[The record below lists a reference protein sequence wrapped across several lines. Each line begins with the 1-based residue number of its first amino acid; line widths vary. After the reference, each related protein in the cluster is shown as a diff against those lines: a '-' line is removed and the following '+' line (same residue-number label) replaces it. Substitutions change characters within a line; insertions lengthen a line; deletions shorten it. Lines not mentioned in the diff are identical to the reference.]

1 MTTRSYQRNSHAVA
15 YLRCS
20 TDEQR
25 DSGLGLEAQRQAIT
39 DTAAELGLPI
49 RSWHADEGLSG
60 GLDVFKRPGLKS
72 AIGSL
77 KRGDI
82 LLVSQ
87 VDRLGRDM
95 DVVGELRMLVRRRR
109 ATIQSAMH
117 AENGSDDSVGIM
129 TRRMQDLMNEQMR
142 LAIKQKTRAALQAK
156 RKRGE
161 AISRF
166 APFGW
171 REVDGFWIEDRH
183 EQRGLDL
190 ARELRKAGHS
200 LRDTATI
207 LLRRGYRGRS
217 GRQIAPETLRRA
229 LLREEGQ

>member
-1 MTTRSYQRNSHAVA
+1 MHNERHCPPANTPHRN
-15 YLRCS
+15 RGWG
-20 TDEQR
+20 

-39 DTAAELGLPI
+39 ETATELGLPI

-60 GLDVFKRPGLKS
+60 GLDVFKRPGLQT

-77 KRGDI
+77 KRGDV

-87 VDRLGRDM
+87 MDRLGRDM

-109 ATIQSAMH
+109 ATIRSAMH

-142 LAIKQKTRAALQAK
+142 LAIKQKTRAALRAK

-200 LRDTATI
+200 LRDTAAI

-217 GRQIAPETLRRA
+217 GGQIAPETLRRA